1 MTDEPLWTS
10 EEVAEFL
17 RVKRETIRDWARDGK
32 IPAIKLQVG
41 RRADWRF
48 VPDKIRNYVEKQSQA

>member
-17 RVKRETIRDWARDGK
+17 RVKRETVRGWARDGK

-41 RRADWRF
+41 RRSDWRF
-48 VPDKIRNYVEKQSQA
+48 VPEKIRNYVEKQSQA